1 MEAEAE
7 AETAGTQRK
16 QWTQYEDE
24 MVRPKGPR
32 NPRLSA
38 KRLTA
43 HPRLS
48 SLSL

>member
-32 NPRLSA
+32 NPRLSEKKTDRA
-38 KRLTA
+38 TST
-43 HPRLS
+43 LS
-48 SLSL
+48 R